1 MACCF
6 NAGGSTSKSLAQGTP
21 YDTPDF
27 SSSPVGSSASP
38 TQASQQG
45 SAVLCP
51 MHAGPGQ
58 SPASRAAMQWCDY
71 AVSHTQLGTIISSI
85 LKQHFSLSHH
95 THKKKESESRAS
107 QTTARMAAP
116 TAGSDLCSSR
126 QGNNM
131 CKNVTMSAST

>member
-38 TQASQQG
+38 AQASQQG

-95 THKKKESESRAS
+95 THKKKRVKAVHPKPQPGWLHLLLA
-107 QTTARMAAP
+107 QTFVLPGRETTCAK
-116 TAGSDLCSSR
+116 T
-126 QGNNM
+126 
-131 CKNVTMSAST
+131 